1 MSSLPKWLQ
10 KIKDQAEGVPKGP
23 WHVEKTP
30 KFRHPYDLTYQGGY
44 YILHSARDKHI
55 ASSLGLDDEQEKRN
69 FDFIVGACNSVPKLI
84 ELVEEM
90 ARALEGTEI
99 PLRLA
104 SDALY
109 KTDKHDL
116 FRETAQ
122 AQFQVRA
129 MLRKYRGE
137 DEDG

>member
-1 MSSLPKWLQ
+1 MSSLPKWIQ
-10 KIKDQAEGVPKGP
+10 EIKNRADKATPGP
-23 WHVEKTP
+23 WEATNKGVFRGSVWVSENSTP
-30 KFRHPYDLTYQGGY
+30 ENAQFAAH
-44 YILHSARDKHI
+44 ARD
-55 ASSLGLDDEQEKRN
+55 D
-69 FDFIVGACNSVPKLI
+69 VPVLI

-122 AQFQVRA
+122 AQFQVQA

>member
-1 MSSLPKWLQ
+1 
-10 KIKDQAEGVPKGP
+10 
-23 WHVEKTP
+23 
-30 KFRHPYDLTYQGGY
+30 
-44 YILHSARDKHI
+44 
-55 ASSLGLDDEQEKRN
+55 
-69 FDFIVGACNSVPKLI
+69 
-84 ELVEEM
+84 M

-122 AQFQVRA
+122 AQFQVQTV
-129 MLRKYRGE
+129 LRKYQGE